1 MDDQVKEHKRNA
13 SDMSN
18 DDLLLLSV
26 SPTNKKKVETLICPP
41 DPALI
46 RQIYLPLLGYIQ
58 EIEELMKIKS
68 GQPSTF
74 NEFLSSHVK
83 DVFLAKGH
91 NRSLQMTIE
100 TLSKNHDAWRTI
112 ITPEE
117 MKHLG
122 LNRPLLQS
130 TVLVENSKFI
140 ETMEERERASYFNSN
155 SHSPTEITET
165 KSLIQDLPNYSEE
178 LLKMV
183 CALLKTYRETC
194 QAAYRGIVQPET
206 EDKRIYSVA
215 WLKDEDICRFLK

>member
-1 MDDQVKEHKRNA
+1 
-13 SDMSN
+13 MSN
-18 DDLLLLSV
+18 DDVLLLSV
-26 SPTNKKKVETLICPP
+26 SPNNKKKAERTLICQP

-58 EIEELMKIKS
+58 EIEELMKIKA

-74 NEFLSSHVK
+74 NEFLSMHVK

-130 TVLVENSKFI
+130 TVLVESSK
-140 ETMEERERASYFNSN
+140 S
-155 SHSPTEITET
+155 
-165 KSLIQDLPNYSEE
+165 KQ
-178 LLKMV
+178 
-183 CALLKTYRETC
+183 
-194 QAAYRGIVQPET
+194 
-206 EDKRIYSVA
+206 
-215 WLKDEDICRFLK
+215 